1 MSRRVLVVDDDPD
14 IRELTRTCLELVG
27 GFTVET
33 ATCGNVALRLLESQ
47 DLPDALLL
55 DVMMPGLDGVTLVRR
70 LRQSDRTQA
79 LPVVLLTAKDLSHEL
94 DLHRLGIRGA
104 IGKPFDPMTLSA
116 DFSTL
121 LGWTDGSTR

>member
-14 IRELTRTCLELVG
+14 IRELTRTCLEVVG

-33 ATCGNVALRLLESQ
+33 ATCGAAALRLLETEE
-47 DLPDALLL
+47 LPDALLL

-70 LRQSDRTQA
+70 LRRSDRTQT
-79 LPVVLLTAKDLSHEL
+79 LPVVLFTAKDLSHEL
-94 DLHRLGIRGA
+94 DLDQLGIRGA

-116 DFSTL
+116 EFSAF
-121 LGWTDGSTR
+121 LGWSGNSTR

>member
-14 IRELTRTCLELVG
+14 IRELTRTCLEVVG

-33 ATCGNVALRLLESQ
+33 ATCGNAALRLLESQ
-47 DLPDALLL
+47 NLPDALLL
-55 DVMMPGLDGVTLVRR
+55 DVMMPGLDGVTLVRQ
-70 LRQSDRTQA
+70 LRQSDRTQT

-94 DLHRLGIRGA
+94 DLHRLGISGI

-116 DFSTL
+116 EFSTL
-121 LGWTDGSTR
+121 LGWTDSRAR

>member
-14 IRELTRTCLELVG
+14 IRELTRTCLEVVG

-33 ATCGNVALRLLESQ
+33 ATCGAAALRLLETEE
-47 DLPDALLL
+47 LPDALLL

-70 LRQSDRTQA
+70 LRRSDRTQT
-79 LPVVLLTAKDLSHEL
+79 LPVVLFTAKDLSHEL
-94 DLHRLGIRGA
+94 DLEQLGIRGA

-116 DFSTL
+116 EFSTF
-121 LGWTDGSTR
+121 LGWSGNSTR